1 MNSSESF
8 AELGALI
15 NLIDEPDETIYLK
28 IKERIISYE
37 NKAIPFLEDALEH
50 NLNQLPQKRIK
61 ILLHKLRFDNVC
73 VELSNWYLL
82 GGANL
87 FVACM
92 IIAKYQY
99 PHLDENAIK
108 EDLEK
113 IKRDVWLEFNLDLTA
128 LEKVRLINHILFDVY
143 KFMGDRANFHAPVNS
158 YLNTVME
165 SRRGNPLSLAIVY
178 LLVANLL
185 EIPIYGVNLPEHFV
199 LAYVDRHSDIHMST
213 PEKSNVLFYINP
225 FSGGTTFSR
234 GEIDEFLKQ
243 IKIEAS
249 PNFYMPCSNMDI
261 IRRLLNNLIF
271 AYDSTG
277 NKLKAEELKMLL
289 AILK

>member
-1 MNSSESF
+1 MNSSESHT
-8 AELGALI
+8 ELSALI
-15 NLIDEPDETIYLK
+15 NLIDEPDETIFLK
-28 IKERIISYE
+28 IKERIISYG
-37 NKAIPFLEDALEH
+37 NKALPFLEDALES
-50 NLNQLPQKRIK
+50 NLNQLPQRRIK
-61 ILLHKLRFDNVC
+61 VLLHKLRFDNVC

-99 PHLDENAIK
+99 PHVDENVIK

-113 IKRDVWLEFNLDLTA
+113 IKRDVWLEFNTELTA
-128 LEKVRLINHILFDVY
+128 LEKVKLINHILFDVH

-178 LLVANLL
+178 LLVADLL

-199 LAYVDRHSDIHMST
+199 LAYVDRLGVARNVAR
-213 PEKSNVLFYINP
+213 EKLDVLFYINP

-234 GEIDEFLKQ
+234 EEIDEFLKQ
-243 IKIEAS
+243 IKIKAV
-249 PNFYMPCSNMDI
+249 PNFYQPCSNLEI

-271 AYDSTG
+271 AYDSAG
-277 NKLKAEELKMLL
+277 NKIKAEELKMLL